1 MQLFAIPTGNFKLD
15 GGAMFG
21 VVPKSLWSKNY
32 PSDENNLINMA
43 MRCLLIVDE
52 DRKILINNGIGDK
65 QSEKFFSH
73 YHLNGDDSLL
83 KSLAAAGYKPEDIT
97 DMFLTHLHFD
107 HCGGSVKYTSDGNAF
122 ETVFPN
128 ATYWISGQQWD
139 WAMNANRR
147 ESASF
152 LRENIKPIEES
163 GRLKLF
169 DHPGELFPGIEI
181 RFYNGHTEGQA
192 IPFISY
198 KGKTLVF
205 TSDLLPT
212 HAHLPLPWVMSYDTR
227 PLITLDEKETFLE
240 EAVKNGYI
248 LYFEHDLYT
257 ECCTLKQ
264 TEKGIKVDKVFK
276 LNEIDQIIV

>member
-21 VVPKSLWSKNY
+21 VVPKSLWSKHY
-32 PSDENNLINMA
+32 PADENNLINMA
-43 MRCLLIVDE
+43 MRCLLVVDG
-52 DRKILINNGIGDK
+52 DRKILINNGMGDK

-73 YHLNGDDSLL
+73 YYLNGDDSLV
-83 KSLAAAGYKPEDIT
+83 KSLAVHGYSPEDIT

-107 HCGGSVKYTSDGNAF
+107 HCGGSVKVTADRKGF

-128 ATYWISGQQWD
+128 ATYWISQRQWD
-139 WAMNANRR
+139 WAMHANRR

-152 LRENIKPIEES
+152 LKENIKPIEES

-169 DHPGELFPGIEI
+169 DQAGELFPGIEVKM
-181 RFYNGHTEGQA
+181 YNGHTDGQA
-192 IPFISY
+192 IPFIQY

-212 HAHLPLPWVMSYDTR
+212 AAHLPLPWVMSYDTR
-227 PLITLDEKETFLE
+227 PLITLDEKEQFLQ
-240 EAVKNGYI
+240 EALENNYI
-248 LYFEHDLYT
+248 LFFEHDLYT
-257 ECCTLKQ
+257 ECCTLVM
-264 TEKGIKVDKVFK
+264 TEKGIKVEKRFK
-276 LNEIDQIIV
+276 LEDI